1 MSSVGTFDF
10 EGPRYTKLRRVP
22 IMPCRLEEDFNGRR
36 KHGLMSGLKEVLKVV
51 SLKSS
56 LF

>member
-1 MSSVGTFDF
+1 
-10 EGPRYTKLRRVP
+10 LRRVP